1 VPLKYVKFQNVRRY
15 ATFDDLLLFIYLKK
29 KKKIL
34 VKVNNWSI
42 LIIWISLTI
51 FIEDN
56 QSDAEITK
64 VQKIALF
71 GTT

>member
-1 VPLKYVKFQNVRRY
+1 MPLKYVKFQNVHRY
-15 ATFDDLLLFIYLKK
+15 ATFDDLLLFIYFF

-34 VKVNNWSI
+34 VKVNNLSI